1 MSTTKSLSPA
11 RLDCPSDGCT
21 CLGIWCT
28 GMAYSMGSH
37 SGGCTLLIYFVTGVA
52 MPRANK
58 VLAMSQ
64 MLSSGL
70 WSSRPRSLTACSTA
84 RKGHIT

>member
-1 MSTTKSLSPA
+1 ML
-11 RLDCPSDGCT
+11 
-21 CLGIWCT
+21 
-28 GMAYSMGSH
+28 M
-37 SGGCTLLIYFVTGVA
+37 IYFVTGVA

-70 WSSRPRSLTACSTA
+70 CRSKPRSLTACSTD